1 MCVLRKKIKNY
12 EEGKYKLETKVKA
25 VAGVR
30 DIGIGLKYGDL
41 LESYIVITVQQ
52 KI

>member
-12 EEGKYKLETKVKA
+12 EQGKYKTEKKMKA

-30 DIGIGLKYGDL
+30 DIGIVSNMETYL
-41 LESYIVITVQQ
+41 SPT
-52 KI
+52 

>member
-12 EEGKYKLETKVKA
+12 EQGKYKTEKKMKA

-41 LESYIVITVQQ
+41 LESYIVTTVEQR
-52 KI
+52 I